1 MNKKEI
7 VIDQEKGLTRVAV
20 LEDDELCE
28 FYLEREGAEKQAG
41 NIYKGRV
48 QNVLPGMQAA
58 FVDIGTDRNAFLYLG
73 EPELDKRDF
82 VFGGEGEA
90 PRIQRPKK
98 PVKSGQ
104 EIMVQVIKEPDATK
118 GARITTHITLPGRYV
133 VLAPSVDYVGV
144 SRRIRD
150 DAERQRLKEEA
161 ERVQPE
167 GMGLIVRTAAEG
179 MNAEDFAAAARAR
192 RRLSLEQA
200 GRCGAGEKR
209 AAGRGRR
216 KTLRCLFHCAA

>member
-90 PRIQRPKK
+90 PRIQRP
-98 PVKSGQ
+98 
-104 EIMVQVIKEPDATK
+104 
-118 GARITTHITLPGRYV
+118 
-133 VLAPSVDYVGV
+133 
-144 SRRIRD
+144 
-150 DAERQRLKEEA
+150 
-161 ERVQPE
+161 
-167 GMGLIVRTAAEG
+167 
-179 MNAEDFAAAARAR
+179 
-192 RRLSLEQA
+192 
-200 GRCGAGEKR
+200 
-209 AAGRGRR
+209 
-216 KTLRCLFHCAA
+216 